1 MPQGP
6 EVDAHVE
13 VGELD
18 YRSPD
23 RYILDGIDR
32 ILGDGRKS
40 HLVSDPRA
48 KPSRLP
54 QLAIDG
60 IRPLH
65 WDELSDTQ
73 RKELEKLIPTR
84 RTTMVEYGDSPVV
97 VGTPEA
103 WAKRRKRKELTRRA
117 GEQRHQRDLSAR
129 GLSEPGLRV
138 LDME

>member
-1 MPQGP
+1 MPQRP
-6 EVDAHVE
+6 EVDDIDLE
-13 VGELD
+13 SLD

-23 RYILDGIDR
+23 RAILDGIDR

-40 HLVSDPRA
+40 HLASDPRA

-65 WDELSDTQ
+65 WDELNDQQ

-84 RTTMVEYGDSPVV
+84 RTSMVEYGDSPVV
-97 VGTPEA
+97 VGTEA
-103 WAKRRKRKELTRRA
+103 AWRRRRKRKEAMRKA
-117 GEQRHQRDLSAR
+117 GEERHTRDLSAR

-138 LDME
+138 FDAD